1 MKHIYLLA
9 ITLCFPL
16 LIQAQ
21 KRDFK
26 IVYTSDIDRFWVA
39 YDSVATTSDTTKQ
52 TDFIQRFYVDKA
64 TPGLN
69 AFMKARD
76 YNAKLWTKLINKYPK
91 FWKSI
96 RSNTLSIKNQVPAI
110 TSSIENFRKLY
121 PEMRPAKMYFTIG
134 GLRSGG
140 TTTDDMVLVGAEI
153 ATADKNT
160 YASELNDWLKN
171 VFKNQQ
177 SSNLVALNV
186 HEYVHTQQKGGDG
199 QLLLA
204 QVITEGAAD
213 FIAELVTR
221 KKNNNAYMI
230 YGREHVQELKEKFLI
245 EMFSGATG
253 NWLYNGA
260 NSPHPDLGYFV
271 GYSICKAYYG
281 HHANKKQAI
290 KKIIELDYTNEQ
302 QVTDFLRQSG
312 YYTGP
317 IDKQELLKKFEKLQP
332 RVAGLTPEINGQE
345 DVSSTLTELSINFS
359 EPMGEGYSIS
369 FGEGG
374 KEHFP
379 ISGVAGFTED
389 RKSFKLKLA
398 LQSGKTYDF
407 VITDKSFKSKA
418 GYPLLPYTVHF
429 KVK

>member
-1 MKHIYLLA
+1 MKHVYLLA
-9 ITLCFPL
+9 IAFCFPL
-16 LIQAQ
+16 LSHAQ
-21 KRDFK
+21 KRNFK
-26 IVYTSDIDRFWVA
+26 VVYTADIDRFWQA
-39 YDSVATTSDTTKQ
+39 YDSVATTSDTVKQ
-52 TDFIQRFYVDKA
+52 ADFIQRLYVDKA

-76 YNAKLWTKLINKYPK
+76 YNAKLWTTLINKYPK

-96 RSNTLSIKNQVPAI
+96 RSNTLDIKNQVPAI
-110 TSSIENFRKLY
+110 TRSIENFRKLY

-160 YASELNDWLKN
+160 DASELGDWLKN

-186 HEYVHTQQKGGDG
+186 HEYVHTQQKAAEEKF
-199 QLLLA
+199 LLA
-204 QVITEGAAD
+204 QAITEGAAD

-221 KKNNNAYMI
+221 KKNNSVYMI
-230 YGREHVQELKEKFLI
+230 YGREHEQELKEKFLV

-260 NSPHPDLGYFV
+260 NNPHADLGYFI
-271 GYSICKAYYG
+271 GYSICQAYYQ
-281 HHANKKQAI
+281 HHIDKKQAI
-290 KKIIELDYTNEQ
+290 KNIIELDYTNEQ

-312 YYTGP
+312 YYTAP

-332 RVAGLTPEINGQE
+332 RVVGFTPEINGQE

-359 EPMGEGYSIS
+359 EPMGEGFSIS

-374 KEHFP
+374 NEHFP
-379 ISGVAGFTED
+379 LSDVGGFSDD

-398 LQSGKTYDF
+398 LQPGKTYSF
-407 VITDKSFKSKA
+407 VITDRSFKSKA
-418 GYPLLPYTVHF
+418 GYPLLPYTVNF